1 MEEKYSSKVVNGLN
15 EPSSPLEKFA
25 KKVFDKLIEDGVPP
39 LPSYYKVYFFNLLE
53 DEPLDFK
60 KQIYEIIA
68 LEDSHEVD
76 KDFELEKKLK
86 LSFKYTKELLQHTAI
101 VYKSTS
107 QLREILANQ
116 VKEIS
121 HIASPKILEKL
132 ITQLENKIDLVYKK
146 IEKENKLIKQLYAKN
161 VEIIKEIESNSL
173 FDPKYG
179 VYNKSYFIKLIEKEI
194 KLISKFSHVSSIV
207 VLKLKDNIL
216 TPLSEKGKILANRSL
231 AKILLKTS
239 RRTDEIAHLGD
250 GVFAMLLKH
259 TDRIGAGRTVE
270 RIADMIGNAAIFLE
284 GEELE
289 LSIVGGIAE
298 IKEQKEAEKYLEEAL
313 KAMKEAE
320 KEDILYMVYEGE

>member
-1 MEEKYSSKVVNGLN
+1 MDEKYSSKKIADLN
-15 EPSSPLEKFA
+15 EPTSPLEKFA

-53 DEPLDFK
+53 DEPVDFK
-60 KQIYEIIA
+60 KQIYEIIS

-86 LSFKYTKELLQHTAI
+86 LSFRYTKELLQHTAI
-101 VYKSTS
+101 VYKNTT

-116 VKEIS
+116 LKEIS
-121 HIASPKILEKL
+121 HITSPKILEKL
-132 ITQLENKIDLVYKK
+132 IQQLENKIDLVYKK
-146 IEKENKLIKQLYAKN
+146 LEKENKLIKQLYAKN
-161 VEIIKEIESNSL
+161 VEIIKDIESNSL

-179 VYNKSYFIKLIEKEI
+179 VYNKAYFLKLIDKEA
-194 KLISKFSHVSSIV
+194 KLISKFSHISSIV
-207 VLKLKDNIL
+207 VLKLKDSIVSS
-216 TPLSEKGKILANRSL
+216 LSDKGKVLANRSL
-231 AKILLKTS
+231 AKMLLKTS

-250 GVFAMLLKH
+250 GVFGMLLKH

-289 LSIVGGIAE
+289 LSIVGGITE
-298 IKEQKEAEKYLEEAL
+298 IKEKKEAEKYLQEAL
-313 KAMKEAE
+313 NAMKKAE
-320 KEDILYMVYEGE
+320 EEKILYTVYEGE

>member
-1 MEEKYSSKVVNGLN
+1 MEEKYSSNKILNLN

-53 DEPLDFK
+53 DEPVDFK
-60 KQIYEIIA
+60 KQIYELISI
-68 LEDSHEVD
+68 EDSHEVD

-101 VYKSTS
+101 VYKSTM
-107 QLREILANQ
+107 QLREILTNQ
-116 VKEIS
+116 LKEIS
-121 HIASPKILEKL
+121 HITSPKILEKL
-132 ITQLENKIDLVYKK
+132 IQQLENKVDLIYKK
-146 IEKENKLIKQLYAKN
+146 LEKENKFIKQLYAKN

-179 VYNKSYFIKLIEKEI
+179 VYNKGYFLKLIDKEAQ
-194 KLISKFSHVSSIV
+194 LISKFSHTSSVV
-207 VLKLKDNIL
+207 VLKLSDKVL
-216 TPLSEKGKILANRSL
+216 SPLSEKGKILANRSL

-250 GVFAMLLKH
+250 GIFGMLLKH
-259 TDRIGAGRTVE
+259 TDRIGAGRTIE

-289 LSIVGGIAE
+289 LSVVGGITE
-298 IKEQKEAEKYLEEAL
+298 IKEKKEAEKYLEEAL
-313 KAMKEAE
+313 NAMKKAE
-320 KEDILYMVYEGE
+320 EENILYSVYEGE